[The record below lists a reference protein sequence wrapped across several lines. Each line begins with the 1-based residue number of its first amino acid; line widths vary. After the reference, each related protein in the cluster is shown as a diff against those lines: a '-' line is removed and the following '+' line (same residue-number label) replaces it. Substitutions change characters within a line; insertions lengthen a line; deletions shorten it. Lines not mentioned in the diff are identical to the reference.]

1 MKLLVKIDI
10 RRGDAL
16 KRGRSIELFFV
27 DGQPDGMVTATIPFQ
42 WSGHVLVTRR
52 TQLKDALEREEAQRP
67 GVYLLIGDKDGR
79 PTLYVGETDELRER
93 AKQHVKGKDWWETA
107 VLISSSGEPLN
118 KAHARYLEFR
128 LHRQAGS
135 AARIDLENS
144 QSPTESKLS
153 DAARAHMDD
162 FLENIFLVLPA
173 LRFDFFTQKAN
184 VQPSE
189 ASSMSDPVV
198 RFFFEVPKNGI
209 RATAYL
215 DDGNFIVESGSRA
228 RLRWEGSRKAA
239 YVGLHQALIDQGVLE
254 PRGSHCIFVKS
265 YAFSSP
271 SAAAAVV
278 AGRSASGPQ
287 SWIVEGTGQ
296 TYGEWESARLEQPLA
311 DPLELLV
318 E

>member
-1 MKLLVKIDI
+1 MQKAGIGGGV
-10 RRGDAL
+10 AL

-52 TQLKDALEREEAQRP
+52 TQLKEALEREETQRP

-93 AKQHVKGKDWWETA
+93 AKQHAKGKDWWETA

-118 KAHARYLEFR
+118 KAHARYLEFC
-128 LHRQAGS
+128 LHQQAGS
-135 AARIDLENS
+135 AARISLENS
-144 QSPTESKLS
+144 QSPTQSKLS

-173 LRFDFFTQKAN
+173 LRFDFFTQNATPR
-184 VQPSE
+184 PSE
-189 ASSMSDPVV
+189 DAAMLADLV
-198 RFFFEVPKNGI
+198 RFTFEVPKNRI

-215 DDGNFIVESGSRA
+215 DEGNFVVESGSIA
-228 RLRWEGSRKAA
+228 RLRWEGVRNTS

-254 PRGSHCIFVKS
+254 PRGTNCVFVKS
-265 YAFSSP
+265 YAFASS
-271 SAAAAVV
+271 SAAAGVV
-278 AGRSASGPQ
+278 AGRSTSGPK

-296 TYGEWESARLEQPLA
+296 TYGEWESARLEQSSIKDLEVPL
-311 DPLELLV
+311 
-318 E
+318 